1 MNIYNGGDMMISQ
14 HEILQILSDNLP
26 VWKDKHGVQR
36 IGLFGS
42 YSREEQ
48 KSTSDIDIVV
58 GFLDGEMTFDNFM
71 DLKFELEDCLKKP
84 VDLVILDDIKPAI
97 QPSILKSIKYAE
109 GA

>member
-36 IGLFGS
+36 IALFGS

-48 KSTSDIDIVV
+48 KSTSDIDIVD
-58 GFLDGEMTFDNFM
+58 GFLDGGMPVDNVM
-71 DLKFELEDCLKKP
+71 DLKFDLEDCLKKP
-84 VDLVILDDIKPAI
+84 DDIVILDDIEAAI
-97 QPSILKSIKYAE
+97 QPSILKSRKYAE